1 MSKIIILAYTLSIND
16 SHWIGIMIG
25 FKGRH
30 FPKDLI
36 IMAVRWKIAYPLS
49 YRAIEELMEERGVEL
64 DHSTVQ
70 KWVVHYAPQFEQAFR
85 KRKKPVGKSWR
96 MDETYIKVCGKWC
109 YLYRAVDT
117 AGNTIDFM
125 LSELRD
131 RPAVLKFFKKSIGSS
146 GFPQKVNIDKS
157 GSNTAALERINVLLF
172 MLGMWYLLI
181 EVRRIKYHNNMV
193 EQDHRGIKN
202 ITKYTLGFKSFE
214 AAEATI
220 AGIELHRMLKKGQM
234 KNAGGL
240 TAWQQFY
247 ELAA

>member
-1 MSKIIILAYTLSIND
+1 
-16 SHWIGIMIG
+16 MIQ

-30 FPKDLI
+30 FPKDI
-36 IMAVRWKIAYPLS
+36 ILMAVRWKLALPLS
-49 YRAIEELMEERGVEL
+49 YRAIEELMAERGTAL

-70 KWVVHYAPQFEQAFR
+70 KWVVYYAPRLEEAFR

-96 MDETYIKVCGKWC
+96 MDETYIKVSGKWC
-109 YLYRAVDT
+109 YLYRAVDKE
-117 AGNTIDFM
+117 GKTIDFM
-125 LSELRD
+125 LSETRE

-146 GFPQKVNIDKS
+146 GLPQKVNIDKS
-157 GSNTAALERINVLLF
+157 GSHTAALERINNLLF
-172 MLGMWYLLI
+172 IYGLWHLLI
-181 EVRRIKYHNNMV
+181 EIRRIKYLNNMV

-214 AAEATI
+214 SAEATI

-234 KNAGGL
+234 EHMGQIP
-240 TAWQQFY
+240 AWKQFY